1 MIAYSFRAVTEDK
14 ASFWVG
20 FAVAQNMKDLFWQ
33 IDNHIDPYMVE
44 IKKLER
50 GSACFKLFE
59 DGEDFEESDHEIIGC
74 HYGDDEDDW
83 KKPKWVTDPDFVV

>member
-1 MIAYSFRAVTEDK
+1 MIAYSFRVINK
-14 ASFWVG
+14 PSVWVG

-50 GSACFKLFE
+50 GSACFKLFK
-59 DGEDFEESDHEIIGC
+59 DGEDFDESDHEINGYSIPEESG
-74 HYGDDEDDW
+74 W

>member
-1 MIAYSFRAVTEDK
+1 MIAYSFRAMTEDK

-33 IDNHIDPYMVE
+33 IDNHIDPYKVE
-44 IKKLER
+44 IMKIDR
-50 GSACFKLFE
+50 GSACLLLAE
-59 DGEDFEESDHEIIGC
+59 IGDDFDESGHEINGYSIPEESG
-74 HYGDDEDDW
+74 W